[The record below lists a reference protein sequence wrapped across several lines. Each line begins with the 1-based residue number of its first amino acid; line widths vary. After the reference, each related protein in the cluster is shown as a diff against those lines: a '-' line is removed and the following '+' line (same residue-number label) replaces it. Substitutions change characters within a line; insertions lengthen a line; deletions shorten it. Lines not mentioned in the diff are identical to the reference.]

1 MGNIKDEI
9 KSRLIFI
16 PRWLNLLYY
25 FQEGYSLSDLGKKS
39 DTTQAYMYKLITALE
54 HQKIVTTKIKG
65 RRRIITLTKKG
76 ELLRDH
82 VCGIC
87 YILK

>member
-25 FQEGYSLSDLGKKS
+25 FQEGYSLSDLAKKS
-39 DTTQAYMYKLITALE
+39 DTTQSYMYKLITSLE
-54 HQKIVTTKIKG
+54 RKKVLTTKIIG
-65 RRRIITLTKKG
+65 RRRVITLTKKG
-76 ELLRDH
+76 EQLRDH

-87 YILK
+87 FLLK